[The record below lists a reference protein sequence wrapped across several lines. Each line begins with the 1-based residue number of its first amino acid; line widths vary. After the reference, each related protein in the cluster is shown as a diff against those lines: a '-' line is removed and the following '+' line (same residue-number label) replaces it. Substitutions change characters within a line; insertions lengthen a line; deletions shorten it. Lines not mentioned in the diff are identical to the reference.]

1 MNFTYDYEQSFLSNS
16 HKQIHILSYNDY
28 AYRGYVSDYG
38 NMHLTNENLVKEQ
51 FRLEEKVSDSD
62 HIEYGS
68 MYASMV
74 EFTVRAD
81 TCQQQLNYL
90 KTNKCIKILI
100 NFGWNNYMYYDT
112 LFYLGNYVV
121 TDMEYTNGENEVKIT
136 AYDPLILIR
145 DLDIAPW
152 LKSKWGDTTTNA
164 NDDKVLGDL
173 VMSLCDDL
181 IRGMLW
187 DYDTRPYPDSR
198 TELLQYV
205 GVEYNYGS
213 FSDIANYD
221 MKVAYPSTVEAL
233 SLGDFLKSVAEL
245 NGCCLHYV
253 ANREYFNDG
262 YSGYSAMH
270 PLGWIEF
277 LSFKTYA
284 SPEGQEADH
293 IIYNRYRRRGDTKL
307 KNYITPK
314 VKKIRAFNASGEWIS
329 TYTKGWK
336 KQNAIYSINDNLFL
350 RDYNRMIQKQTIYNS
365 DELITKVWK
374 YYSGSQMMQ
383 GDECKSIQTRLNELG
398 RTPAL
403 QVDGKYGTDT
413 KSAVQWFQEGYVD
426 PDDPTH
432 TLEVTGE
439 VNEETALALGFMY
452 EEGAQYSPSG
462 SENWPQIERVLK
474 YVKNGAMME
483 GSDVLSVQRA
493 LNNLGSEYSV
503 VENGIYNT
511 QTRDAVKKWQKY
523 IGADNQNGRIA
534 DQQTCASLSL
544 TWNPYVKDEETVNAV
559 HSALENIYKVVN
571 DNRYIPFSVK
581 CVGNPCMN
589 VGEKLSVYDQTRE
602 QKINKSYCLHR
613 VLSGIQMMVDEVEA
627 KGAEEKETFAVYNS
641 SESGSTTVSGGSA
654 SATGVNVETLMS
666 DGSVYGLDQINFI
679 ELVRNLGFRFPNEP
693 TKVKVVE
700 GTQGDMTVKFKWT
713 DPSNITNEKPQKSK
727 WAGTVVVRK
736 AGSAP
741 LHRWDFKKA
750 TGGVLAEY
758 SGKANKNKYKNTFLI
773 DDGTVLPPRVQG
785 QTYYYGIF
793 PYDENGHYRYTKVI
807 KIGGSDKDDSYFD
820 SYVSSVYNPNRYVNS
835 TLNISRALSGATYVF
850 VLKSGSIPINE
861 TDGIVIPTRQGSSSQ
876 AVVSD
881 QIQRPGNY
889 GVAAFAT
896 LNNGSKVAAVPFPDL
911 VYFGPIDEDML
922 VKIDKAYGWY
932 VSSDEDASA
941 SISYSGW
948 QEIVKAGSI
957 DGWNIGDNDHLSPY
971 PDSYTTGWD
980 YVWKLCSTIEAGS
993 FRLLDYNVLHSL
1005 STLGKSF
1012 KLDYN
1017 KLVNKALSIKMLALY
1032 FYSIGETSQAYPSS
1046 ISHDFIGSPG
1056 IALCTLDPNYSGS
1069 QCVYG
1074 FGMTLRTDKCPVG
1087 DGKRIFRGVRTKMN
1101 SSGTSLMMANA
1112 FEYIADQV
1120 NPANSIPKETAYD
1133 FEYIINFGSYDS
1145 STYAINVNSIVELID
1160 GEVAATYDMTSSG
1173 IKIYLGDSGIAV
1185 LYFQSGSNVYRTEE
1199 ESYGQTWRCDG
1210 IELKYCDA
1218 YAPPTPPTPTE
1229 PGIYLGTTKVCEFSQ
1244 LSGLNANYSN
1254 MMRLAVSNGYCDTTS
1269 HYSVIFDE
1277 PSGSNYEIDSSS
1289 LSGGAAFD
1297 TVTIPEG
1304 WKYAYAFSAKKLI
1317 FPSTM
1322 ENLGNIG
1329 SSVIESIEFPNGN
1342 DYYQC
1347 VGNILMTKPNAY
1359 VSTTNII
1366 FVPLTADW
1374 DTFNSEI
1381 DYDVTISS
1389 TAFSRTVTPS
1399 GSGTAMHK
1407 PFVWMPNMIATVY
1420 CFGSKFEDFKIS
1432 SSMTKS
1438 RYLQCG
1444 AATAKFQMATLPFP
1458 EWEDGSNTLPI
1469 IKSNDFNMATIKHPD
1484 GLAADATLDLSGLTN
1499 GIENSA
1505 FFKATF
1511 IGYTKFIIGDQNS
1524 NTSCGA
1530 IANGAFMQTTIND
1543 GLYSKGA
1550 VKFVIS
1556 NAAGIGDSAFWDNV
1570 YSSGYR
1576 ENVREI
1582 SINNLNGNIGKYA
1595 FRGFNKAVFSISVN
1609 PSANNLTIGTYA
1621 FDNAAINSLDTSI
1634 TLPSVFSVIGAYA
1647 FNNVVHLYYNGSA
1660 PGSPWGAK
1668 NIN

>member
-38 NMHLTNENLVKEQ
+38 SMHLTNANLVKEQ

-90 KTNKCIKILI
+90 KDHKGIKILI

-136 AYDPLILIR
+136 AYDPLVLIR

-152 LKSKWGDTTTNA
+152 LKSKWGNTSTNA
-164 NDDKVLGDL
+164 NDDKILGDL
-173 VMSLCDDL
+173 LLDLFDDL
-181 IRGMLW
+181 IRGYLW
-187 DYDTRPYPDSR
+187 DYNNKPYQDDAR
-198 TELLQYV
+198 MDLLQYT
-205 GVEYNYGS
+205 GIEYNYGS
-213 FSDIANYD
+213 VGDLINYD
-221 MKVAYPSTVEAL
+221 MKVSYPSTVEAL

-253 ANREYFNDG
+253 ANREYFNSG
-262 YSGYSAMH
+262 SSGYNPMH

-293 IIYNRYRRRGDTKL
+293 IIYNRYRHRGETKL

-314 VKKIRAFNASGEWIS
+314 IKKIRAFNASGEWIS
-329 TYTKGWK
+329 TYTKGYK

-350 RDYNRMIQKQTIYNS
+350 RDYNRMVQKQTIYNS
-365 DELITKVWK
+365 DELISQVWH
-374 YYSGSQMMQ
+374 YYPGSQMMQ

-398 RTPAL
+398 RTPEL
-403 QVDGKYGTDT
+403 QVDGKYGIDT
-413 KSAVQWFQEGYVD
+413 ANAVKWFQQGYVD

-432 TLEVTGE
+432 TLEDTGE
-439 VNEETALALGFMY
+439 VNEETALALGFMF
-452 EEGAQYSPSG
+452 ELGAQYAPG
-462 SENWPQIERVLK
+462 GADTWPQIERVLK
-474 YVKNGAMME
+474 YVKNGALME
-483 GSDVLSVQRA
+483 GSDVLAVQRA
-493 LNNLGSEYSV
+493 LNSKGSEYSV

-511 QTRDAVKKWQKY
+511 QTRDAVKKWQATINAPK
-523 IGADNQNGRIA
+523 QNGRVA
-534 DQQTCASLSL
+534 DQLTCASLSL

-559 HSALENIYKVVN
+559 HSALENIYKNVN

-613 VLSGIQMMVDEVEA
+613 VLSGIQMMVDEIEA

-641 SESGSTTVSGGSA
+641 SESGSTTVSGGSG

-700 GTQGDMTVKFKWT
+700 GTDGDMTVKFKWT
-713 DPSNITNEKPQKSK
+713 DPSNITNDKPQKSK

-750 TGGVLAEY
+750 TGGILAEY
-758 SGKANKNKYKNTFLI
+758 SGKANKSKYKDTFLV

-807 KIGGSDKDDSYFD
+807 KIGGSDKDDT
-820 SYVSSVYNPNRYVNS
+820 YVEAYVGSVGGPNRYTS
-835 TLNISRALSGATYVF
+835 AAINISRYNTSSTYKI
-850 VLKSGSIPINE
+850 VLKSGSIPVSE
-861 TDGIVIPTRQGSSSQ
+861 TDGTVFEAPPSAYGK
-876 AVVSD
+876 VLVSD
-881 QIQRPGNY
+881 EIQRPGNY
-889 GVAAFAT
+889 GIAAFEH
-896 LNNGSKVAAVPFPDL
+896 LNNGSVVAIAPFPEL
-911 VYFGPIDEDML
+911 VYFGNIDPDMI
-922 VKIDKAYGWY
+922 VKIDKEYSVY
-932 VSSDEDASA
+932 VVSDEDPTVLTN
-941 SISYSGW
+941 YSGW
-948 QEIVKAGSI
+948 QNIVNNKTI
-957 DGWNIGDNDHLSPY
+957 DGHAYNNDYLMPY
-971 PDSYTTGWD
+971 PDNYTTMYY
-980 YVWKLCSTIEAGS
+980 YVWKLASCYNTTGIRALTYDILNGMGSSGST
-993 FRLLDYNVLHSL
+993 FRLDY
-1005 STLGKSF
+1005 TKM
-1012 KLDYN
+1012 
-1017 KLVNKALSIKMLALY
+1017 VNKALSIKLKQLY
-1032 FYSIGETSQAYPSS
+1032 FFSSGVHDYTSVLDW
-1046 ISHDFIGSPG
+1046 DFIGSPG
-1056 IALCTLDPNYSGS
+1056 FALCTLDPNYYNS
-1069 QCVYG
+1069 QCVYA
-1074 FGMTLRTDKCPVG
+1074 FGMTFRTDRCPVS
-1087 DGKRIFRGVRTKMN
+1087 DGKRIFRGIRTRMG
-1101 SSGTSLMMANA
+1101 SSGNMQIANA
-1112 FEYIADQV
+1112 FEYVADNV
-1120 NPANSIPKETAYD
+1120 NPANNIPVKTAYD
-1133 FEYIINFGSYDS
+1133 FEYIINLGTYDS
-1145 STYAINVNSIVELID
+1145 ETYAINVNSIVELVD
-1160 GEVAATYDMTSSG
+1160 DEVVATYDMSSSG
-1173 IKIYLGDSGIAV
+1173 IKIFLGGNGAGMFFLQD
-1185 LYFQSGSNVYRTEE
+1185 GSSATGYGPEGET
-1199 ESYGQTWRCDG
+1199 YGQTWRCEG
-1210 IELKYCDA
+1210 VEFKYCDA
-1218 YAPPTPPTPTE
+1218 YTPPTPPTPTE
-1229 PGIYLGTTKVCEFSQ
+1229 PGIYLGATKVCEFSQ

-1254 MMRLAVSNGYCDTTS
+1254 MMQLAISNGYCDTTS

-1277 PSGSNYEIDSSS
+1277 PSGSNYEISSSS
-1289 LSGGAAFD
+1289 LSGGATFD

-1317 FPSTM
+1317 YPSTM
-1322 ENLGNIG
+1322 ENLGNMG

-1347 VGNILMTKPNAY
+1347 VGNILMTKPNDY
-1359 VSTTNII
+1359 VRTTNII
-1366 FVPLTADW
+1366 SVLLTADW

-1381 DYDVTISS
+1381 DYDVTITS
-1389 TAFSRTVTPS
+1389 TAFSRTVPP
-1399 GSGTAMHK
+1399 SGTAMHK
-1407 PFVWMPNMIATVY
+1407 PFVWMPNMISSMY
-1420 CFGSKFEDFKIS
+1420 CFGSRFEDFKIS

-1444 AATAKFQMATLPFP
+1444 AATYKFQQATLPFP

-1469 IKSNDFNMATIKHPD
+1469 IKTNDFSMATIKHPN

-1499 GIENSA
+1499 GIENSG
-1505 FFKATF
+1505 FYKATF

-1524 NTSCGA
+1524 NVSCGA
-1530 IANGAFMQTTIND
+1530 IANGAFLQTIIND

-1595 FRGFNKAVFSISVN
+1595 FRGYNKAVFSISVN
-1609 PSANNLTIGTYA
+1609 PSASNLTIGTYA

>member
-16 HKQIHILSYNDY
+16 HKQIHIIAYNDY

-81 TCQQQLNYL
+81 TCQQQLEWI

-121 TDMEYTNGENEVKIT
+121 TDIEYTNGENEVKIT

-187 DYDTRPYPDSR
+187 DYDTQPYPDAR
-198 TELLQYV
+198 INLLQYV

-213 FSDIANYD
+213 FGDIANYD
-221 MKVAYPSTVEAL
+221 MKVSYPSTVEAL

-253 ANREYFNDG
+253 ANREYFNSG
-262 YSGYSAMH
+262 YSGYSTMH
-270 PLGWIEF
+270 PMGWIEF

-350 RDYNRMIQKQTIYNS
+350 RDYNRMVQKQTIYNS
-365 DELITKVWK
+365 DELISQVWH
-374 YYSGSQMMQ
+374 YYPGSQMMH

-403 QVDGKYGTDT
+403 QVDGKYGIDT
-413 KSAVQWFQEGYVD
+413 ANAVKWFQEGYVD

-439 VNEETALALGFMY
+439 VNEETALALGFMF
-452 EEGAQYSPSG
+452 ELGAQYAPG
-462 SENWPQIERVLK
+462 GADTWPQIERALK
-474 YVKNGAMME
+474 YVKNGALME
-483 GSDVLSVQRA
+483 GSDVLAVQRA
-493 LNNLGSEYSV
+493 LNNLGSEYTV

-523 IGADNQNGRIA
+523 INAEKQNGRVA

-559 HSALENIYKVVN
+559 HSALENIYKLVN

-641 SESGSTTVSGGSA
+641 SESGSTTVSGGSV

-700 GTQGDMTVKFKWT
+700 GTKGDMTVKFKWT

-758 SGKANKNKYKNTFLI
+758 SGKANKNKYKSTFLI

-807 KIGGSDKDDSYFD
+807 KIGGSDKDDSYVD
-820 SYVSSVYNPNRYVNS
+820 SYVSSIYNPNRYVQS
-835 TLNISRALSGATYVF
+835 TLNISRTLSGATYVF

-861 TDGIVIPTRQGSSSQ
+861 TDGTVIPTRQGSSSQ
-876 AVVSD
+876 ALVSD

-911 VYFGPIDEDML
+911 VYFGPIDEDMIA
-922 VKIDKAYGWY
+922 KIDKEYGWY

-957 DGWNIGDNDHLSPY
+957 DGWNYGDVDHLSPY
-971 PDSYTTGWD
+971 PDSYLTGWE

-993 FRLLDYNVLHSL
+993 FRQLDYNVMHSL

-1017 KLVNKALSIKMLALY
+1017 KLVNKALSIKMSELY

-1046 ISHDFIGSPG
+1046 IDYDFIGSPG

-1074 FGMTLRTDKCPVG
+1074 FGMTLRTDKCPVS
-1087 DGKRIFRGVRTKMN
+1087 DGKRIFRGVRTKKN
-1101 SSGTSLMMANA
+1101 SSGTSLMIANA
-1112 FEYIADQV
+1112 FEYVANQV
-1120 NPANSIPKETAYD
+1120 NPANNIPKETAYD
-1133 FEYIINFGSYDS
+1133 FEYVINFGSYDS

-1173 IKIYLGDSGIAV
+1173 IKIYLGDSGIGV
-1185 LYFQSGSNVYRTEE
+1185 LYFQSGSSAYRSGQE
-1199 ESYGQTWRCDG
+1199 ESYGQTWRCGG

-1218 YAPPTPPTPTE
+1218 IVPPAPSKVA
-1229 PGIYLGTTKVCEFSQ
+1229 GIYLDDELVVSMEYLSQYSLAADYSNLWSLAYDHSDVDLRHNYDVYFEYPDRGTTIRLADFP
-1244 LSGLNANYSN
+1244 LNAQPSN
-1254 MMRLAVSNGYCDTTS
+1254 KLV
-1269 HYSVIFDE
+1269 V
-1277 PSGSNYEIDSSS
+1277 
-1289 LSGGAAFD
+1289 
-1297 TVTIPEG
+1297 PEG
-1304 WKYAYAFSAKKLI
+1304 WEKMYYTRAKHIEL
-1317 FPSTM
+1317 PSTM
-1322 ENLGNIG
+1322 EDLNDPYFGDSNL
-1329 SSVIESIEFPNGN
+1329 ESITISENN
-1342 DYYQC
+1342 TKYEC
-1347 VGNILMTKPNAY
+1347 CGNILINKL
-1359 VSTTNII
+1359 SKNII
-1366 FVPLTADW
+1366 AVLKTADWEAFHEAHPDDVFNLTADSFNQIITPNSSISYSKFIW
-1374 DTFNSEI
+1374 YPNVYAKNVQKVFRTKIDDFEMALSMSPEAYKTITAGSTNLFYQYNGMFPKWRDGDTF
-1381 DYDVTISS
+1381 
-1389 TAFSRTVTPS
+1389 
-1399 GSGTAMHK
+1399 
-1407 PFVWMPNMIATVY
+1407 
-1420 CFGSKFEDFKIS
+1420 
-1432 SSMTKS
+1432 
-1438 RYLQCG
+1438 
-1444 AATAKFQMATLPFP
+1444 
-1458 EWEDGSNTLPI
+1458 PI
-1469 IKSNDFNMATIKHPD
+1469 IHAYDFEQAKIYCNNNSDM
-1484 GLAADATLDLSGLTN
+1484 LDLTHLT
-1499 GIENSA
+1499 
-1505 FFKATF
+1505 
-1511 IGYTKFIIGDQNS
+1511 D
-1524 NTSCGA
+1524 
-1530 IANGAFMQTTIND
+1530 
-1543 GLYSKGA
+1543 
-1550 VKFVIS
+1550 
-1556 NAAGIGDSAFWDNV
+1556 GIGDSAFLNAKFYNINDIRIGDDYHGGCDIGNGAFRDVVFNNV
-1570 YSSGYR
+1570 SD
-1576 ENVREI
+1576 VFI
-1582 SINNLNGNIGKYA
+1582 TFVAINNFGEALFNNNYDSGHSDSIKQIIIRTLIGNIGKKA
-1595 FRGFNKAVFSISVN
+1595 FYGMDKTKFAEISCSGGN
-1609 PSANNLTIGTYA
+1609 HTIGANA
-1621 FDNAAINSLDTSI
+1621 FYNASINYVGNKSI
-1634 TLPSVFSVIGAYA
+1634 TIPYTFTAIGTGA
-1647 FNNVVHLYYNGSA
+1647 FGNVEHLYYTGSA
-1660 PGSPWGAK
+1660 TGSPWGAK

>member
-16 HKQIHILSYNDY
+16 HKQIHIIAYNDY

-81 TCQQQLNYL
+81 TCQQQLEWI

-121 TDMEYTNGENEVKIT
+121 TDIEYTNGENEVKIT

-187 DYDTRPYPDSR
+187 DYDTQPYPDAR
-198 TELLQYV
+198 INLLQYV

-213 FSDIANYD
+213 FGDIANYD

-253 ANREYFNDG
+253 ANREYFNSG
-262 YSGYSAMH
+262 YSGYSTMH
-270 PLGWIEF
+270 PMGWIEF

-350 RDYNRMIQKQTIYNS
+350 RDYNRMVQKQTIYNS
-365 DELITKVWK
+365 DELISQVWH
-374 YYSGSQMMQ
+374 YYPGSQMMH

-403 QVDGKYGTDT
+403 QVDGKYGIDT
-413 KSAVQWFQEGYVD
+413 ANAVKWFQEGYVD

-439 VNEETALALGFMY
+439 VNEETALALGFMF
-452 EEGAQYSPSG
+452 ELGAQYAPG
-462 SENWPQIERVLK
+462 GADTWPQIERALK
-474 YVKNGAMME
+474 YVKNGALME
-483 GSDVLSVQRA
+483 GSDVLAVQRA
-493 LNNLGSEYSV
+493 LNNLGSEYTV

-523 IGADNQNGRIA
+523 INAEKQNGRVA

-559 HSALENIYKVVN
+559 HSALENIYKLVN

-641 SESGSTTVSGGSA
+641 SESGSTTVSGGSV

-700 GTQGDMTVKFKWT
+700 GTKGDMTVKFKWT

-758 SGKANKNKYKNTFLI
+758 SGKANKNKYKSTFLI

-807 KIGGSDKDDSYFD
+807 KIGGSDKDDSYVD
-820 SYVSSVYNPNRYVNS
+820 SYVSSIYNPNRYVQS
-835 TLNISRALSGATYVF
+835 TLNISRTLSGATYVF

-861 TDGIVIPTRQGSSSQ
+861 TDGTVIPTRQGSSSQ
-876 AVVSD
+876 ALVSD

-896 LNNGSKVAAVPFPDL
+896 LNNGSKVAAVPFPEL
-911 VYFGPIDEDML
+911 VYFEGTDPDMIE
-922 VKIDKAYGWY
+922 KIACAYGFT
-932 VSSDEDASA
+932 VSSDEDPTVHRNISGWENVVNAK
-941 SISYSGW
+941 SISGY
-948 QEIVKAGSI
+948 AYGSY
-957 DGWNIGDNDHLSPY
+957 DYLQPTD
-971 PDSYTTGWD
+971 DSYTTGYY
-980 YVWKLCSTIEAGS
+980 YVWALQSCYYDSGFRGLIPDFLAGMGS
-993 FRLLDYNVLHSL
+993 SGTTFCLDY
-1005 STLGKSF
+1005 TRM
-1012 KLDYN
+1012 
-1017 KLVNKALSIKMLALY
+1017 VNKALSIKINDLY
-1032 FYSIGETSQAYPSS
+1032 FYSIGETSDAYPST
-1046 ISHDFIGSPG
+1046 INADFIGSPG
-1056 IALCTLDPNYSGS
+1056 FALCTIDPDYNGS
-1069 QCVYG
+1069 QCVYA
-1074 FGMTLRTDKCPVG
+1074 FGMTFRTDKCPVG
-1087 DGKRIFRGVRTKMN
+1087 NGKRIFRGVRTKPN
-1101 SSGTSLMMANA
+1101 SSGTGIQMANA
-1112 FEYIADQV
+1112 FEYMADQV
-1120 NPANSIPKETAYD
+1120 NPANNIPKCTEYD

-1145 STYAINVNSIVELID
+1145 STCAINVNSIVELID

-1173 IKIYLGDSGIAV
+1173 IKIYLGGNGAGMFF
-1185 LYFQSGSNVYRTEE
+1185 LQSGSCATRYGQEE
-1199 ESYGQTWRCDG
+1199 TYGQTWRCKG
-1210 IELKYCDA
+1210 VEFKYCDA
-1218 YAPPTPPTPTE
+1218 LIPPTPTNA
-1229 PGIYLGTTKVCEFSQ
+1229 GIYLDDALVCSFDQ
-1244 LSGLNANYSN
+1244 LEGLNDSYSN
-1254 MMRLAVSNGYCDTTS
+1254 MISLALENGYVDTEHS
-1269 HYSVIFDE
+1269 YDIIFGE
-1277 PSGSNYEIDSSS
+1277 PTTTTNLSPDYLIDGLPYGRFVVPEGWTKCYVPKSKHVVLPSTVSDLGNFGNKNFETVDISDDNTVYESCGNIILKKD
-1289 LSGGAAFD
+1289 G
-1297 TVTIPEG
+1297 TIPE
-1304 WKYAYAFSAKKLI
+1304 I
-1317 FPSTM
+1317 
-1322 ENLGNIG
+1322 I
-1329 SSVIESIEFPNGN
+1329 SV
-1342 DYYQC
+1342 C
-1347 VGNILMTKPNAY
+1347 
-1359 VSTTNII
+1359 
-1366 FVPLTADW
+1366 LTADW
-1374 DTFNSEI
+1374 DAFNAAHTEDLKI
-1381 DYDVTISS
+1381 NQY
-1389 TAFSRTVTPS
+1389 AFSRVV
-1399 GSGTAMHK
+1399 SGTNAADSSYKHK
-1407 PFVWMPNMIATVY
+1407 PFVWKPNMAPSNNT
-1420 CFGSKFEDFKIS
+1420 FSSRFEDFKIAS
-1432 SSMTKS
+1432 EMTPNEYTQLTNGRKNLFNN
-1438 RYLQCG
+1438 YHG
-1444 AATAKFQMATLPFP
+1444 PFP
-1458 EWEDGSNTLPI
+1458 EWESGSNTIPI
-1469 IKSNDFNMATIKHPD
+1469 IHESDFYYAEITAGSLDARKTI
-1484 GLAADATLDLSGLTN
+1484 DLSGLTG
-1499 GIENSA
+1499 GIGNQA
-1505 FFKATF
+1505 FYHATF
-1511 IGYTKFIIGDQNS
+1511 KGYNTFIIGDSQSQVECGVIDTNAFRDIIVNS
-1524 NTSCGA
+1524 NLRSHGNVTFEFNNVTSFGSMIIYSMYTSGNYPNITSVTIRRLHGNIGGSAFTGLDYAHIDIDVYSA
-1530 IANGAFMQTTIND
+1530 ITS
-1543 GLYSKGA
+1543 GLS
-1550 VKFVIS
+1550 
-1556 NAAGIGDSAFWDNV
+1556 IGSSAFWNV
-1570 YSSGYR
+1570 GRNASDKTLT
-1576 ENVREI
+1576 I
-1582 SINNLNGNIGKYA
+1582 PLAFTTIGSDA
-1595 FRGFNKAVFSISVN
+1595 FRDVN
-1609 PSANNLTIGTYA
+1609 HIYYYGTA
-1621 FDNAAINSLDTSI
+1621 T
-1634 TLPSVFSVIGAYA
+1634 GR
-1647 FNNVVHLYYNGSA
+1647 
-1660 PGSPWGAK
+1660 PWGAK

>member
-16 HKQIHILSYNDY
+16 HKQIHILSYSDY

-38 NMHLTNENLVKEQ
+38 SMHLTNANIVKEQ

-90 KTNKCIKILI
+90 KDHKGIKILI

-136 AYDPLILIR
+136 AYDPLVLIR

-152 LKSKWGDTTTNA
+152 LKSKWGNTSTNA
-164 NDDKVLGDL
+164 NDDKILGDL
-173 VMSLCDDL
+173 LLDLFDDL
-181 IRGMLW
+181 IRGYLW
-187 DYDTRPYPDSR
+187 DYNNKPYQDDAR
-198 TELLQYV
+198 MDLLQYT
-205 GVEYNYGS
+205 GIEYNYGS
-213 FSDIANYD
+213 VGDLINYD
-221 MKVAYPSTVEAL
+221 MKVSYPSTVEAL

-253 ANREYFNDG
+253 ANREYFNSG
-262 YSGYSAMH
+262 SSGYNPMH

-293 IIYNRYRRRGDTKL
+293 IIYNRYRHRGETKL

-314 VKKIRAFNASGEWIS
+314 IKKIRAFNASGEWIS
-329 TYTKGWK
+329 TYTKGYK

-350 RDYNRMIQKQTIYNS
+350 RDYNRMVQKQTIYNS
-365 DELITKVWK
+365 DELISQVWH
-374 YYSGSQMMQ
+374 YYPGSQMMQ
-383 GDECKSIQTRLNELG
+383 GDECKSIQARLNELG

-403 QVDGKYGTDT
+403 QVDGKYGIDT
-413 KSAVQWFQEGYVD
+413 AYAVKWFQQGYVD

-432 TLEVTGE
+432 TLEDTGE
-439 VNEETALALGFMY
+439 VNEETALALGFMF
-452 EEGAQYSPSG
+452 ELGAQYAPG
-462 SENWPQIERVLK
+462 GADTWPQIERVLK
-474 YVKNGAMME
+474 YVKNGALME
-483 GSDVLSVQRA
+483 GSDVLAVQRA
-493 LNNLGSEYSV
+493 LNSKGSDYTV

-511 QTRDAVKKWQKY
+511 QTRDAVKKWQQT
-523 IGADNQNGRIA
+523 IGHEKPNGRVA
-534 DQQTCASLSL
+534 DSLTCASLSL
-544 TWNPYVKDEETVNAV
+544 TWNPYVKDEETVSAV
-559 HSALENIYKVVN
+559 HSALENIYNAVN

-602 QKINKSYCLHR
+602 QKINKSYFLHR
-613 VLSGIQMMVDEVEA
+613 VLSGIQMMVDEIEA

-641 SESGSTTVSGGSA
+641 SESGSTTVSGGSG
-654 SATGVNVETLMS
+654 SAVGVNVETLMS

-700 GTQGDMTVKFKWT
+700 GTNGDMTVKFKWT

-741 LHRWDFKKA
+741 MHRWDFKKA

-758 SGKANKNKYKNTFLI
+758 TGKANKSKYKDMFLV

-807 KIGGSDKDDSYFD
+807 KIGGSDKDDTFEEPWVSYIYD
-820 SYVSSVYNPNRYVNS
+820 PELQSEQGGLIGIAS
-835 TLNISRALSGATYVF
+835 TLQNATYAF
-850 VLKSGSIPINE
+850 IIKKDGIPSSEN
-861 TDGIVIPTRQGSSSQ
+861 DGIVFNT
-876 AVVSD
+876 
-881 QIQRPGNY
+881 NY
-889 GVAAFAT
+889 GTSLRLSDEVRAELDPPGQYGWRAVAT
-896 LNNGSKVAAVPFPDL
+896 LSNGSKVMTDPCPIMFELEEPFSSNVLLHIGKTSTYSSNDNGATMHL
-911 VYFGPIDEDML
+911 DSVDSSELIN
-922 VKIDKAYGWY
+922 DK
-932 VSSDEDASA
+932 
-941 SISYSGW
+941 SISGKEYTW
-948 QEIVKAGSI
+948 P
-957 DGWNIGDNDHLSPY
+957 LSPY
-971 PDSYTTGWD
+971 PEYYSTGSYA
-980 YVWKLCSTIEAGS
+980 WKLSSSYNAGIWS
-993 FRLLDYNVLHSL
+993 SYSDVNLYKTFDLGADDLSGHSL
-1005 STLGKSF
+1005 RFSALGLTFFSLGEEEYTRNF
-1012 KLDYN
+1012 DVSHDYYDFIAGPGFALGTCAFNNN
-1017 KLVNKALSIKMLALY
+1017 KEVVSYLGIPFRTDKNPVNENRLMRGV
-1032 FYSIGETSQAYPSS
+1032 FFDSS
-1046 ISHDFIGSPG
+1046 ISS
-1056 IALCTLDPNYSGS
+1056 TSGRMAS
-1069 QCVYG
+1069 Q
-1074 FGMTLRTDKCPVG
+1074 FQ
-1087 DGKRIFRGVRTKMN
+1087 
-1101 SSGTSLMMANA
+1101 
-1112 FEYIADQV
+1112 YIADSTH
-1120 NPANSIPKETAYD
+1120 PANSILEGVKYD
-1133 FEYIINFGSYDS
+1133 FEVYLNFGTATSD
-1145 STYAINVNSIVELID
+1145 YALPIESMIFVID
-1160 GEVAATYDMTSSG
+1160 GEIAGVYNINDSNVALHLNSNGVINHTPAILLM
-1173 IKIYLGDSGIAV
+1173 
-1185 LYFQSGSNVYRTEE
+1185 QSGRSDTGRAGNQLWSCEDFE
-1199 ESYGQTWRCDG
+1199 IA
-1210 IELKYCDA
+1210 IEDKYV
-1218 YAPPTPPTPTE
+1218 PPTPPTPTE

-1244 LSGLNANYSN
+1244 LSGLKANYSN
-1254 MMRLAVSNGYCDTTS
+1254 MMQLAVSNGYCDTTS

-1277 PSGSNYEIDSSS
+1277 QSGSNYEISSSS
-1289 LSGGAAFD
+1289 LSGGATFD

-1322 ENLGNIG
+1322 ENLGNMG

-1347 VGNILMTKPNAY
+1347 VGNILMTKPNDY
-1359 VSTTNII
+1359 VRTTNII
-1366 FVPLTADW
+1366 SVLLTADW

-1381 DYDVTISS
+1381 DYDVTITS
-1389 TAFSRTVTPS
+1389 TAFSRTVPP
-1399 GSGTAMHK
+1399 SGTAMHK
-1407 PFVWMPNMIATVY
+1407 PFVWMPNMIASMY
-1420 CFGSKFEDFKIS
+1420 CFGSRFEDFKIS

-1444 AATAKFQMATLPFP
+1444 AATYKFQQATLPFP

-1469 IKSNDFNMATIKHPD
+1469 IKTNDFSMATIKHPN

-1499 GIENSA
+1499 GIENSG
-1505 FFKATF
+1505 FYKATF

-1524 NTSCGA
+1524 NVSCGA
-1530 IANGAFMQTTIND
+1530 IANGAFLQTIIND

-1595 FRGFNKAVFSISVN
+1595 FRGYNKAVFSISVN
-1609 PSANNLTIGTYA
+1609 PSASNLTIGTYA
-1621 FDNAAINSLDTSI
+1621 FDNAAINSLDTII

-1660 PGSPWGAK
+1660 PGRPWGAK